1 MTIDFN
7 SFQNNNTVSGQTAQ
21 SFSSTVKNLASS
33 VSSGVSGALN
43 TLSSKL
49 GISGLSGG
57 GSISGAFNT
66 LGSTNIVGELKD
78 NLGVAPPIGG
88 KLPQAMASKTSP
100 PPVETYPLDLGK
112 YFIQITFK
120 DEYQANPIVQRQSRP
135 TFTVN
140 LPIPENLQE
149 TFSMNYNPKELG
161 LATGALTD
169 MLTKDDTL
177 SKLGGDTKSATAA
190 AEGLGRKAGEAL
202 KQATSGQGLYTMGRY
217 MVKNLGMEDI
227 GNAFDRVTGTILN
240 PYQELQFEGVSLRDH
255 TFSYTFSPNSLEEAE
270 TLKRIIR
277 EMKVRM
283 HPSLNG
289 LLMNF
294 PDRCSIT
301 VSQGLNDKAY
311 YTFQDCYLK
320 SMVVNYAPSG
330 APAFTKGGLHPTEI
344 RLDLTF
350 GEVKPITRD
359 FFEGV

>member
-33 VSSGVSGALN
+33 VSSGVGGALN

-57 GSISGAFNT
+57 GSVSGAFNT

-78 NLGVAPPIGG
+78 TLGVAPPVGG

-120 DEYQANPIVQRQSRP
+120 DEYQDNPIAKRQSRP

-169 MLTKDDTL
+169 IITKEDTL
-177 SKLGGDTKSATAA
+177 NKIGSGSIRQAG
-190 AEGLGRKAGEAL
+190 EELGRATREAG
-202 KQATSGQGLYTMGRY
+202 KQATSGQSIYTLGRY
-217 MVKNLGMEDI
+217 MVKNLGMDDI
-227 GNAFDRVTGTILN
+227 GNALDRVTGTIMN

-344 RLDLTF
+344 RVDFTF
-350 GEVKPITRD
+350 GEVKPITRE